1 MCHCGFGGCPSLIS
15 NSASAHSLP
24 LALIALISRRRSRT
38 CAKRRRPRQRRLR
51 SLPGQSRRQRRRHA
65 RHHCGPQGQPLAPL
79 QPLRREAR
87 LDQAAW
93 HTARRRACQT
103 IARNARRRADQRARQ
118 QPSGR
123 NLLTTAAPKALAGIR
138 QPERIYNKL
147 GAGGFP
153 LAPWPKPASDWRERA
168 GRKAPTPAHK
178 RAMTKTATR
187 REGDGAQSI
196 FARAGTKRRVAR
208 SWPCVA
214 LTRHSGTGHLA
225 RLMQLFDEFAHG
237 WAGFG

>member
-1 MCHCGFGGCPSLIS
+1 VSLRLWRAPQPYFKLRFCSLIAFGPDCS
-15 NSASAHSLP
+15 HFPSAIPNMRETAPTSSAPSAKPAGPKPTSTSTPCPTPLRSPRSALGSAAAAATGSAS
-24 LALIALISRRRSRT
+24 
-38 CAKRRRPRQRRLR
+38 RP
-51 SLPGQSRRQRRRHA
+51 G
-65 RHHCGPQGQPLAPL
+65 
-79 QPLRREAR
+79 
-87 LDQAAW
+87 

-178 RAMTKTATR
+178 RAITKTLFGLIIATFRVWLAPPELSRPSSAPTR
-187 REGDGAQSI
+187 R
-196 FARAGTKRRVAR
+196 ARKHPAPWPAITPPSRR
-208 SWPCVA
+208 S
-214 LTRHSGTGHLA
+214 
-225 RLMQLFDEFAHG
+225 
-237 WAGFG
+237 

>member
-1 MCHCGFGGCPSLIS
+1 LCHCGFGGCPSLIS

-138 QPERIYNKL
+138 QPERIYNKP

-178 RAMTKTATR
+178 RAITKTLFGLIIATFRVWLAPPELPRPSSAPTR
-187 REGDGAQSI
+187 R
-196 FARAGTKRRVAR
+196 ARKHPAPWPAITPPALSRR
-208 SWPCVA
+208 S
-214 LTRHSGTGHLA
+214 
-225 RLMQLFDEFAHG
+225 
-237 WAGFG
+237 

>member
-1 MCHCGFGGCPSLIS
+1 MSLRLWRVPQPYFKLRFCSLIAFGPDCS
-15 NSASAHSLP
+15 HFPSAIPNMRENGADLVSAVCE
-24 LALIALISRRRSRT
+24 ACR
-38 CAKRRRPRQRRLR
+38 
-51 SLPGQSRRQRRRHA
+51 GQSRPQRRRHA

-123 NLLTTAAPKALAGIR
+123 NLLTTAAPKALAGILSR
-138 QPERIYNKL
+138 SETTTKD

-168 GRKAPTPAHK
+168 GRKP
-178 RAMTKTATR
+178 
-187 REGDGAQSI
+187 
-196 FARAGTKRRVAR
+196 
-208 SWPCVA
+208 
-214 LTRHSGTGHLA
+214 
-225 RLMQLFDEFAHG
+225 
-237 WAGFG
+237 